1 MYPKKKPKTDRERFY
16 DAFGKKVGCTPEQ
29 YLRRK
34 LAGGMPEA
42 ELKRLYDMLA
52 IERHVR
58 RASTHEVPTCARC
71 RSRIVLRTGQS
82 GARKGQKFWGC
93 SNYPA
98 CRYTKNL
105 EEDA

>member
-42 ELKRLYDMLA
+42 EPCYRNSAMLQLNYKRREPLD
-52 IERHVR
+52 E
-58 RASTHEVPTCARC
+58 
-71 RSRIVLRTGQS
+71 
-82 GARKGQKFWGC
+82 WG
-93 SNYPA
+93 
-98 CRYTKNL
+98 RMR
-105 EEDA
+105 

>member
-42 ELKRLYDMLA
+42 ELNMLQP
-52 IERHVR
+52 R
-58 RASTHEVPTCARC
+58 
-71 RSRIVLRTGQS
+71 
-82 GARKGQKFWGC
+82 
-93 SNYPA
+93 
-98 CRYTKNL
+98 
-105 EEDA
+105 